1 MTYENSHTDL
11 SGPRLSCP
19 SNLARIR
26 LGAVRRTALA
36 CRLGHGKRQAGPQ
49 CTPYEALRTA
59 DGGLACRRSG
69 EPAVFVLESFE
80 GRDATRIDRIRR
92 LCRSMQNLVACRDIG
107 IRIYPRAAVRTCF
120 ASIGATSRYEIALAI
135 AQRIDAF
142 NHRLPPK
149 RRKWMNQDP
158 RQSLFDAA
166 ALAITYFA
174 FTGEP

>member
-1 MTYENSHTDL
+1 MKAAAPSYLGLVLAVHPTSHGFGWVLFEGPL
-11 SGPRLSCP
+11 SPVDWGMASAKPGRNARLMK
-19 SNLARIR
+19 RFER
-26 LGAVRRTALA
+26 LLNR
-36 CRLGHGKRQAGPQ
+36 
-49 CTPYEALRTA
+49 Y
-59 DGGLACRRSG
+59 

-80 GRDATRIDRIRR
+80 GRDATRVDRIRR
-92 LCRSMQNLVACRDIG
+92 LCRSMQNLVACRDIS
-107 IRIYPRAAVRTCF
+107 IRIYSRAAVRTCF
-120 ASIGATSRYEIALAI
+120 ATIGATSRYEIALAI

-174 FTGEP
+174 FSGAP